1 MGRSFRRVVA
11 TGCLGAMVLAGVAA
25 TPSGTGAAPAT
36 TSKAAPKNT
45 LGVHV
50 VRFAQGTS
58 RAKMVSTIQAAGG
71 EITTDLSKLGRMAV
85 RSDRAGFAAALGRNA
100 SVKAVSVDRVIRS
113 GRQDV
118 SPADASVSAKSPQL
132 GSPGPDPIPDPWHDL
147 PSFLGE
153 TNPRGILQWDDLANG
168 AVNAWSTTTG
178 DRSVKVAVIDTGVT
192 GSHKEIL
199 PNFDQR
205 TSTNTIPCNLLT
217 RQFGPLGQKDCS
229 NVDTEG
235 HGTWVASRIAGAV
248 NGFASNGIAPQS
260 TLMGFKALSTTLG
273 GGLTSW
279 IVDAMIRACDA
290 DADIINMS
298 LGGYNHPV
306 NDAADTLIWLDAV
319 RYCRAKGTA
328 IFASAGNEHVRIN
341 RVNLTVGGVP
351 LTGLGQVD
359 SGDEGIASVIPGD
372 AISDWDFRGL
382 IEVPAGIPGVVM
394 VSSTSNANGAP
405 PAGYGWQ
412 AGIEK
417 PTVGAGDQ
425 LAYYSNYGSRIDIAA
440 PGGARKLGIPRVRR
454 RPRRHPVRRLG
465 RTRRPDRQRRDL
477 SGPVAGIAADIHL
490 LQSQRRHVRVAPG
503 DLDVLPNAAGVA
515 ALVLAA
521 RPNLRGKPRRPAR
534 SSAADGTHG
543 HGQSHRT
550 QRPGQQDAGLRRHAV
565 RHRVLPPAVPDADLA
580 GERLRRRDRER
591 RGCRQL
597 TRASPWSCPRRPVG
611 RRFHRVRPPSPNFDR
626 DANNAVVTF
635 VTSG

>member
-11 TGCLGAMVLAGVAA
+11 AGCLPAMVLAGVAA

-36 TSKAAPKNT
+36 ARKAAPTNT
-45 LGVHV
+45 LGVQV
-50 VRFAQGTS
+50 VRFAPGTS
-58 RAKMVSTIQAAGG
+58 RAEMVSTIQAARG

-85 RSDRAGFAAALGRNA
+85 RSDRAGFAAALRRNA

-118 SPADASVSAKSPQL
+118 SPADASVSARSPQL

-147 PSFLGE
+147 TSFLGE

-298 LGGYNHPV
+298 LGGYNHPA
-306 NDAADTLIWLDAV
+306 NDAEDTLIWVDAV
-319 RYCRAKGTA
+319 NYCRAKGTA

-341 RVNLTVGGVP
+341 RVNMTVGGVP
-351 LTGLGQVD
+351 LTGVGQVD

-394 VSSTSNANGAP
+394 VSSTGNANGAP

-417 PTVGAGDQ
+417 PTVGALDQ

-440 PGGARKLGIPRVRR
+440 PGGARKLGIPRYD
-454 RPRRHPVRRLG
+454 G
-465 RTRRPDRQRRDL
+465 
-477 SGPVAGIAADIHL
+477 GPADIL
-490 LQSQRRHVRVAPG
+490 YGGWGELGALTANGEICQDPSLASPLTFTCFKVNGAAFGWLQGTSMSS
-503 DLDVLPNAAGVA
+503 PNAAGVA

-521 RPNLRGKPRRPAR
+521 RPNLRESPDGLLARLQQTARTGMVNLTGPNDPANKTPGFDGTPCETGHCHLQFR
-534 SSAADGTHG
+534 TPISAADAYG
-543 HGQSHRT
+543 
-550 QRPGQQDAGLRRHAV
+550 AGIVNAGAAV
-565 RHRVLPPAVPDADLA
+565 
-580 GERLRRRDRER
+580 
-591 RGCRQL
+591 
-597 TRASPWSCPRRPVG
+597 S
-611 RRFHRVRPPSPNFDR
+611 
-626 DANNAVVTF
+626 
-635 VTSG
+635 

>member
-1 MGRSFRRVVA
+1 
-11 TGCLGAMVLAGVAA
+11 
-25 TPSGTGAAPAT
+25 
-36 TSKAAPKNT
+36 
-45 LGVHV
+45 
-50 VRFAQGTS
+50 
-58 RAKMVSTIQAAGG
+58 
-71 EITTDLSKLGRMAV
+71 
-85 RSDRAGFAAALGRNA
+85 
-100 SVKAVSVDRVIRS
+100 VDRVIRS

-147 PSFLGE
+147 TSFFGE

-306 NDAADTLIWLDAV
+306 NDAEDTLIWVDAV
-319 RYCRAKGTA
+319 NYCRAKGTA
-328 IFASAGNEHVRIN
+328 IFASAGNEHVRVN
-341 RVNLTVGGVP
+341 RVNMTVGGVP

-359 SGDEGIASVIPGD
+359 AGNEGIASVIPGD
-372 AISDWDFRGL
+372 PISAWDFRGL
-382 IEVPAGIPGVVM
+382 LEVPGGIPGVVM
-394 VSSTSNANGAP
+394 VSATSNANGAP

-417 PTVGAGDQ
+417 PTVGAVDQ
-425 LAYYSNYGSRIDIAA
+425 LAYYSSYGSRIDIAA
-440 PGGARKLGIPRVRR
+440 PGGARKLGIPRYD
-454 RPRRHPVRRLG
+454 G
-465 RTRRPDRQRRDL
+465 
-477 SGPVAGIAADIHL
+477 GPADIL
-490 LQSQRRHVRVAPG
+490 YGGWGELGALTANGEICQDPSLASPLTFTCFKVNGAAFGWLQGTSMSS
-503 DLDVLPNAAGVA
+503 PNAAGVA

-521 RPNLRGKPRRPAR
+521 RPNLRENPDALLARLQQTARTGMVNLTGPNDPANKTPGFDGTPCATGYCHLQFR
-534 SSAADGTHG
+534 TPISAADAYG
-543 HGQSHRT
+543 
-550 QRPGQQDAGLRRHAV
+550 AGIVNAEAAV
-565 RHRVLPPAVPDADLA
+565 
-580 GERLRRRDRER
+580 
-591 RGCRQL
+591 
-597 TRASPWSCPRRPVG
+597 S
-611 RRFHRVRPPSPNFDR
+611 
-626 DANNAVVTF
+626 
-635 VTSG
+635 